1 MIQYLKAHGV
11 LMERIS
17 DGIAALAVL
26 SWFAPF
32 YQWLSEISAFAA
44 LITPPIGLM
53 WLITQLYF
61 KWFRGK

>member
-1 MIQYLKAHGV
+1 MIQYIKAHGV

-26 SWFAPF
+26 SWFAPL
-32 YQWLSEISAFAA
+32 YGLLQSVNEYAA
-44 LITPPIGLM
+44 LVTPPIGLI
-53 WLITQLYF
+53 WLMTQLYF

>member
-1 MIQYLKAHGV
+1 MIQYIKAHGV

>member
-1 MIQYLKAHGV
+1 MIEYTRGHSV
-11 LMERIS
+11 MFERVS
-17 DGIAALAVL
+17 DIIAGLAVM

-53 WLITQLYF
+53 WLITQMYF